1 MLLLKPP
8 PNLCTQFVWMYVPMC
23 TWEQDRE
30 RESFIQCIH
39 HKKATKRKKSREFR
53 KRDRTRGFHFNA
65 NANTRSSHTHTHNIV
80 YSTIRKW
87 VQWHEKLRVLYTQK
101 KFLLPAIITRRR
113 QQQQRHIMLHTMRYA
128 IASLSVGL
136 NMMRI
141 VSVCAR
147 VWRLWGVWS
156 APYHPVV
163 QFNISEIWFRGSG
176 SRLRV
181 NDESK

>member
-1 MLLLKPP
+1 
-8 PNLCTQFVWMYVPMC
+8 MC
-23 TWEQDRE
+23 QCVHESKTE

-39 HKKATKRKKSREFR
+39 HKKATKRKKKAE
-53 KRDRTRGFHFNA
+53 
-65 NANTRSSHTHTHNIV
+65 SSENEIEQGDSILMQMQTLAAHTHTHTHNIV
-80 YSTIRKW
+80 YSTLRKW
-87 VQWHEKLRVLYTQK
+87 VQWHEKLRVLYTHTK